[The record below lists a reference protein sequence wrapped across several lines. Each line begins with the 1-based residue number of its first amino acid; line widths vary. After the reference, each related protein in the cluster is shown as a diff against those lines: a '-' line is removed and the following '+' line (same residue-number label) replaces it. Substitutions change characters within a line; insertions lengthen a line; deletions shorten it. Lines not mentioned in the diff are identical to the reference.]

1 MPEDVADRR
10 DFRPW
15 NFRPSRFYF
24 ARKMTAG
31 LGNNLKATLNEPAL
45 LPILFEG
52 LHVDALDHAT

>member
-1 MPEDVADRR
+1 
-10 DFRPW
+10 
-15 NFRPSRFYF
+15 
-24 ARKMTAG
+24 MTAG